1 MIFDGHLGGHDA
13 LVGDVDGDGDL
24 DIFSKVWNLWPGN
37 ANEGKEHAE
46 YLENK
51 LFE

>member
-1 MIFDGHLGGHDA
+1 VIFDGKLGGHDA
-13 LVGDVDGDGDL
+13 MIGDVDGDGDL

-37 ANEGKEHAE
+37 ANNGMEHAD

-51 LFE
+51 LID